1 MPTLHFV
8 QVTGDDL
15 VVDLLL
21 VVDGH
26 ALIPP
31 RPYGHRS
38 VVCVGDRNVRP
49 LVGEGVG
56 SPLSQVEDDFLASPS
71 VSIGERSTCA
81 AC

>member
-8 QVTGDDL
+8 KDTGDDL

-31 RPYGHRS
+31 CLYAHRS

-49 LVGEGVG
+49 LVGERVG
-56 SPLSQVEDDFLASPS
+56 SPLSRGADDFLASPY
-71 VSIGERSTCA
+71 VSIGE
-81 AC
+81 